1 MFYRL
6 KLLIKKQ
13 IRMHQVSFDK
23 ILLSKNAVSSDFFHC
38 VEKIE
43 NHIYAVLLFGK
54 HDFAIP
60 CMFFF

>member
-1 MFYRL
+1 
-6 KLLIKKQ
+6 
-13 IRMHQVSFDK
+13 MHQVSFDK

-60 CMFFF
+60 CMFFFNKTVL